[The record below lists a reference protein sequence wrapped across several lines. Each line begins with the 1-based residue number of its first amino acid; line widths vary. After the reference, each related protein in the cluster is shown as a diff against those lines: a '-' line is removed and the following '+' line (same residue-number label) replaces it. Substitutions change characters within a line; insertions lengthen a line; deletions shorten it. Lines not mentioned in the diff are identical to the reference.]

1 MRHNRVHKKLG
12 RTSSH
17 RRAMFRNQLAS
28 LIEHERI
35 RTTLVKAKTL
45 RPIAEKLVTRGRED
59 TVHARR
65 LVARWIPDRSLVK
78 KLFDDISPRFTD
90 RPGGY
95 LRIVKLGHRRGDAAE
110 EAVLEFVDYDFA
122 ARQAERKAAS

>member
-1 MRHNRVHKKLG
+1 MRHNQRNKKLG

-28 LIEHERI
+28 LIENERI
-35 RTTLVKAKTL
+35 VTTLAKAKAL
-45 RPIAEKLVTRGRED
+45 RPIAEKMVTQGKRD

-65 LVARWIPDRSLVK
+65 LVGKWVSNRTHIK
-78 KLFDDISPRFTD
+78 KLFGEIAPRFSD

-95 LRIVKLGHRRGDAAE
+95 LRITKIGPRKGDGAE
-110 EAVLEFVDYDFA
+110 EAVLEFVDYEFSA
-122 ARQAERKAAS
+122 GAE